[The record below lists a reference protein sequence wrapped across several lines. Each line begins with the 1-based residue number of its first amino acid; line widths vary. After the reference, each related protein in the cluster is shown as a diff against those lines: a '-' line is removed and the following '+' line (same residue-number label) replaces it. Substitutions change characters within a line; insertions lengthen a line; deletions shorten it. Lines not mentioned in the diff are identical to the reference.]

1 MHEIAE
7 LSPFKPIAT
16 DCRCCLS
23 IRLAFWQSGNLAR
36 VQTQRNF
43 ITSYAEGGTHAGRQS
58 GCLYVPCTQTS
69 AFILFLASFNTKDAT
84 TRRWQSG
91 WRRREEGRRTG
102 MGAHVGVH
110 VPGQVSAHRLMIMTT
125 RRGGEWKEAERR
137 GGRQVGYAS
146 DCNNYADGDTCSWVS
161 NMYACTATTRGFRHT
176 APEPSRKRGVNLA
189 IRPLQYTK

>member
-1 MHEIAE
+1 M
-7 LSPFKPIAT
+7 LPLDP
-16 DCRCCLS
+16 LV
-23 IRLAFWQSGNLAR
+23 IRTIWQSGTGANPEKLY
-36 VQTQRNF
+36 NF
-43 ITSYAEGGTHAGRQS
+43 ICGGRHTCRQAIRMS
-58 GCLYVPCTQTS
+58 ICAVHTCSCCLHFVWKHHT
-69 AFILFLASFNTKDAT
+69 DAT

-110 VPGQVSAHRLMIMTT
+110 VPGQVSAHRLMIMAT

-176 APEPSRKRGVNLA
+176 ALEPSRKRGVNLA